1 VTKFGSERAKKVS
14 SKAARL
20 SGPELNESDYKIFGN
35 GFNVI
40 IDHLGGNQLFGTSLA
55 KNQAD

>member
-1 VTKFGSERAKKVS
+1 VTKFGSQRAKKVS
-14 SKAARL
+14 SKAARPSRL
-20 SGPELNESDYKIFGN
+20 ESNKSNYKIFAN
-35 GFNVI
+35 SFNEI